1 MGDGKKLAVL
11 FPGVGYTCDKPLLYY
26 GGKLMEQKGYEVIRL
41 RYHGFPEKIRGD
53 MAKMK
58 ESFFLALRQTKE
70 ALEQVSWGDYED
82 IIFLSKS
89 IGTIVAAAYAQ
100 EQGLAVKQVLLTP
113 LSQTFDFLE
122 KDGDAFAFHGTSDP
136 WAVTAEIEE
145 ACGRLEI
152 PLYLTEGANHSLET
166 GDAQKDIEILA
177 ETIRRIGRSAG
188 I

>member
-41 RYHGFPEKIRGD
+41 RYHGFPDKIRGD
-53 MAKMK
+53 MVKMK

-70 ALEQVSWGDYED
+70 ALAEVSWEDYEG
-82 IIFLSKS
+82 IVFLSKS
-89 IGTIVAAAYAQ
+89 IGTIVAAAYAR
-100 EQGLAVKQVLLTP
+100 EQGLTVKQVLLTP

-122 KDGDAFAFHGTSDP
+122 KDCDVFAFHGTSDP
-136 WAVTAEIEE
+136 WAKTEEIRE
-145 ACGRLEI
+145 ACTALGI

-166 GDAQKDIEILA
+166 GDAEKDIAILA
-177 ETIRRIGRSAG
+177 ETIRRIAGSAG